1 MCNYDNSYLYPKRK
15 AIVKL
20 HGKQNIAGDILN
32 LINFSST
39 NDFKKLLWMEMFTTL
54 TFLVVFLA
62 LI

>member
-39 NDFKKLLWMEMFTTL
+39 NDFKKLL
-54 TFLVVFLA
+54 
-62 LI
+62 